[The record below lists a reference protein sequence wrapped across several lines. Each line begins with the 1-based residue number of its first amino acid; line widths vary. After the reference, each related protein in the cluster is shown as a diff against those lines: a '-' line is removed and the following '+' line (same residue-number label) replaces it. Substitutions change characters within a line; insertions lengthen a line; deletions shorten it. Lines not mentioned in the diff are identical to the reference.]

1 MFEILEVPKE
11 KIKIFGKEFEVEKP
25 SVHSV
30 MTLQSKLKD
39 ISEDSVETFNV
50 MCGWIGELGVD
61 SEVVKK
67 LKVNQLTM
75 LIEHLTDS
83 KKN

>member
-1 MFEILEVPKE
+1 MFEILEIPKE
-11 KIKIFGKEFEVEKP
+11 KIKVFGKEFDVEKP

-30 MTLQSKLKD
+30 MVLQTKLKD
-39 ISEDSVETFNV
+39 IKEDSVETFNI
-50 MCGWIGELGVD
+50 MCDWIGGLGID
-61 SEVVKK
+61 SEVVKQ